1 MLRKHLARRTGLLAA
16 AVAVSLMA
24 GCSNYVKKTDFDAAM
39 AELRAAD
46 QQIQNQV
53 TTQVNG
59 LKAEMEQHFAQYD
72 ARLTVLEG
80 RITVDNIAYFDFDQ
94 STLGDQYKPM
104 LDEFA
109 KVMRTHHPEAVVTV
123 EGFAD
128 PSGSKAYNQ
137 RLAMKRAEAVRDY
150 LVGQGGLVA
159 EKVRAVSYGKDAN
172 RQIDAGATHDAGRHN
187 RRATLV
193 IDFAS

>member
-1 MLRKHLARRTGLLAA
+1 MNQHLAGRAGLLAA
-16 AVAVSLMA
+16 AIAVSLLA
-24 GCSNYVKKTDFDAAM
+24 GCSNYVKKTDYEAAI

-46 QQIQNQV
+46 QQLQNSI

-59 LKAEMEQHFAQYD
+59 LKAEMEQRFAQYD

-80 RITVDNIAYFDFDQ
+80 RITVDNIAYFDFNQ
-94 STLGDQYKPM
+94 SALDDQYKPM

-109 KVMRTHHPEAVVTV
+109 KVMRTHHPDAVVTV

-128 PSGSKAYNQ
+128 PSGSKTYNQ

-150 LVGQGGLVA
+150 LVSQGGMVA

-172 RQIDAGATHDAGRHN
+172 RQIDAGATHEAGRHN